1 MEQIIELLIE
11 YAAIWGPSLVAI
23 AGIIVSVVTA
33 LSKIASAIAETKAAV
48 ASLKEDAT
56 IKELTNELKKQAS
69 KNERLQETYTL
80 LLDKI
85 THIKGYT
92 DIVLPKDKEE

>member
-1 MEQIIELLIE
+1 MTEIIELLIE

-23 AGIIVSVVTA
+23 AGIIVSVITA
-33 LSKIASAIAETKAAV
+33 LSKIAGALAETKSAV
-48 ASLKEDAT
+48 AALKEDAT

-69 KNERLQETYTL
+69 KNERLQETYNL

>member
-1 MEQIIELLIE
+1 MNEIIELLVE

-23 AGIIVSVVTA
+23 AGIIVSVITA
-33 LSKIASAIAETKAAV
+33 LSKIAAALAETKSAV
-48 ASLKEDAT
+48 AALKEDAT
-56 IKELTNELKKQAS
+56 IKELTSELKKQAR

-85 THIKGYT
+85 TKIKGYT
-92 DIVLPKDKEE
+92 DIVLPPDEED